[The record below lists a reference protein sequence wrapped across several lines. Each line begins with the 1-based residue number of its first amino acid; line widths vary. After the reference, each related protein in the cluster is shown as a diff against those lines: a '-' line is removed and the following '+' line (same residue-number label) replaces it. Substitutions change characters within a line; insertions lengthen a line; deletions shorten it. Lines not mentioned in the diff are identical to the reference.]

1 MNCKLAVAPKF
12 TKWEPSTIFSD
23 TPLDKFALVILNREL
38 QLPISVYSRLWANAV
53 YKVAADGG
61 ANRLYDLNKNTCNN
75 ISDNAS
81 PPFLHLNCIVGD
93 LDSLRPDS
101 RAYWV
106 QQKVPIIHY
115 PEQDSTDFAK
125 AVYHIRNHFIGQ
137 HENKEEENQKSID
150 IVVLGDLSGRIDHA
164 MSILH
169 NLYTL
174 QEKVDEE
181 NEYLAGRLYLVSSE
195 AITFMLQAGTHKV
208 EMENLER
215 NQLFNHNNNQ
225 NSHINNIKD
234 NNDLVKINKHVGII
248 PLKES
253 SIISTLGLQWDVTNW
268 ETQFGGQISTSNYII
283 NNVVSIQTSK
293 DILITLELDIL
304 SHQDETQHI
313 IH

>member
-23 TPLDKFALVILNREL
+23 TPRDKFALVILNREL

-75 ISDNAS
+75 ISENAS

-125 AVYHIRNHFIGQ
+125 AVYHIRNHFVDQ

-181 NEYLAGRLYLVSSE
+181 NEYLAGRLYL
-195 AITFMLQAGTHKV
+195 
-208 EMENLER
+208 
-215 NQLFNHNNNQ
+215 
-225 NSHINNIKD
+225 
-234 NNDLVKINKHVGII
+234 
-248 PLKES
+248 
-253 SIISTLGLQWDVTNW
+253 WDVANW